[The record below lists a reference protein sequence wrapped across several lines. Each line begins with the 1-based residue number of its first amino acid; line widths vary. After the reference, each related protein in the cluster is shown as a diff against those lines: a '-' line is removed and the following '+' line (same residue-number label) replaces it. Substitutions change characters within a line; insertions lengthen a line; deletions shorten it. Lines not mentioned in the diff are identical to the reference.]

1 MKINYRL
8 EVHYFGTDENGNK
21 IDRYDNFIFDKQ
33 NSIENR
39 KLVIN
44 EYENYSDI
52 FNDAVKFGKLKL
64 NWEEVIGKSLTEYHI
79 PSMNIYYSEKEFNEN
94 NEDVVLFGI
103 LLESFEERIEELQDE
118 LNFYKANKIE
128 FEKEIITDQ
137 NNNEYQV
144 IKGSLISENDQAEIK
159 NVC

>member
-1 MKINYRL
+1 MKINYKL

-39 KLVIN
+39 NLVIR

-52 FNDAVKFGKLKL
+52 FNDALKYGKLKL
-64 NWEEVIGKSLTEYHI
+64 NWEEVIGKRLTDYHI
-79 PSMNIYYSEKEFNEN
+79 PTMNIYYSESEFDKN
-94 NEDVVLFGI
+94 NEEIVLFGT
-103 LLESFEERIEELQDE
+103 LLENFDERIEELQDE
-118 LNFYKANKIE
+118 LKFYIENKIE
-128 FEKEIITDQ
+128 CEKEIITDI
-137 NNNEYQV
+137 NNNTYEV
-144 IKGSLISENDQAEIK
+144 IKGSLISENDQSEIK

>member
-8 EVHYFGTDENGNK
+8 EVHYFGTDEYGNK
-21 IDRYDNFIFDKQ
+21 IDRYDNFIFDNQ

-64 NWEEVIGKSLTEYHI
+64 NWAEVIGKSLTEYHI
-79 PSMNIYYSEKEFNEN
+79 PSMNIYYSETEFNKN
-94 NEDVVLFGI
+94 NEDVVLFGT
-103 LLESFEERIEELQDE
+103 LLENFEERIEELQDE
-118 LNFYKANKIE
+118 LKFYKANKIE
-128 FEKEIITDQ
+128 FEKEIITDI
-137 NNNEYQV
+137 NNNEYEV
-144 IKGSLISENDQAEIK
+144 IKGSLITENDQAKIK